1 MRGRRALFVLLG
13 LVGVFVLVAV
23 AVYAFVN
30 SGGGGG
36 DNPPPA
42 QVEGEGTPGAAD
54 VGTPTPPL
62 PTIDPAAQ
70 LVEVVVSL
78 QTVPRG
84 WQMTEA
90 ELTTDLRLASE
101 VGTNVITRIE
111 DVIGLY
117 ARTDIFQG
125 ETITTDSVV
134 RDPTLIGDENYG
146 PSSLIPPGWLALA
159 IPMDR
164 LSGVAYGLAPGDAI
178 DLMLSF
184 QFSQI
189 DEEFQTYL
197 RNSATVV
204 LEVADEQGNPVRT
217 VVIVD
222 PLGRIE
228 QLPNSDLAHI
238 VPGEDNQR
246 PVPVSMIVQNAKV
259 IQVGVWMPPPPAQA
273 PTPTP
278 DPNAPT
284 PTPGAGGEIPTSTP
298 AAPNVIL
305 IALPPQ
311 QQLLLKYAVEAHANI
326 DLALRGVND
335 GQLYN
340 VQPVDL
346 TYLLTQFNFG
356 DVVNVDYTVEIVG
369 TSTPIPAE
377 GEPAPGEPGAQ
388 P

>member
-1 MRGRRALFVLLG
+1 
-13 LVGVFVLVAV
+13 
-23 AVYAFVN
+23 
-30 SGGGGG
+30 
-36 DNPPPA
+36 
-42 QVEGEGTPGAAD
+42 
-54 VGTPTPPL
+54 
-62 PTIDPAAQ
+62 
-70 LVEVVVSL
+70 VEVVVSL

-101 VGTNVITRIE
+101 VGTNVMTRIE

-164 LSGVAYGLAPGDAI
+164 LSGVAYGLAAGDAI

-204 LEVADEQGNPVRT
+204 LEVTDEEGNPVRT
-217 VVIVD
+217 VVVVD
-222 PLGRIE
+222 PLGRFE
-228 QLPNSDLAHI
+228 QLPNNDLAHVI
-238 VPGEDNQR
+238 PGEENQR
-246 PVPVSMIVQNAKV
+246 PIPVSMVVQNARV
-259 IQVGVWMPPPPAQA
+259 IQVGVWTPPEPAQP
-273 PTPTP
+273 PTPTV

-284 PTPGAGGEIPTSTP
+284 PTPGAGEIPTSTP
-298 AAPNVIL
+298 SAPNVIL

-311 QQLLLKYAVEAHANI
+311 QQLLLKYAVEARADI

-340 VQPVDL
+340 VQPIDL

-356 DVVNVDYTVEIVG
+356 DVPNVDYTIEVRA
-369 TSTPIPAE
+369 TATPITAP
-377 GEPAPGEPGAQ
+377 GEPAPEETGAQ